1 MNRVIMHVDMDAFF
15 ASVEQKDNPNLKG
28 KPVIVGGIGERGVVA
43 TASYEARKYG
53 VHSAMPMYIARK
65 KCPFGVYLPTRHER
79 YRTVSGEIFK
89 ILYSITPLVEPLS
102 IDEAY
107 LDITDVSMKA
117 MDVALYIKKKVK
129 DNVGLTISV
138 GISYNKFLAKLAS
151 DWNKPD
157 GIKMITEDMIPSI
170 LIPLPIS
177 KVYGIGEKSVQKLHN
192 IGIFTIEDMYKL
204 SKEFCIDYF
213 GKFGIE
219 IYERIRG
226 IDNREVKIA
235 RERKSIGNET
245 TLKKDIKDKEEMKK
259 YLKEFAHNISI
270 SLSKK
275 NMVGKTVTVKI
286 KTSSFIS
293 HTKSKTLNEFIKSE
307 QDIYNTA
314 CEIIDDI
321 DLEDDIRLIGLTLS
335 SLTENKIEQLTLDD
349 FL

>member
-1 MNRVIMHVDMDAFF
+1 MDRVIMHVDMDAFF
-15 ASVEQKDNPNLKG
+15 ASVEQRDNPSLKE

-79 YRTVSGEIFK
+79 YRQVSGEIFK
-89 ILYSITPLVEPLS
+89 IFYSITPIVEPLS

-107 LDITDVSMKA
+107 LDITDVPMKP
-117 MDVALYIKKKVK
+117 MDVALYIKKKIK

-157 GIKMITEDMIPSI
+157 GIKIITEDMIPNI
-170 LIPLPIS
+170 LNSLPIS
-177 KVYGIGEKSVQKLHN
+177 KVYGMGKKSVQKLHN

-204 SKEFCIDYF
+204 SKEFCIEYF
-213 GKFGIE
+213 GKFGTE

-226 IDNREVKIA
+226 IDNREVQIA

-259 YLKEFAHNISI
+259 YLKEFAHNIGI

-275 NMVGKTVTVKI
+275 NIAGKTVTVKI
-286 KTSSFIS
+286 KTSSFVS
-293 HTKSKTLNEFIKSE
+293 HTKSKTLNGYIKSE
-307 QDIYNTA
+307 QDIYNAA
-314 CEIIDDI
+314 CEIIDGME
-321 DLEDDIRLIGLTLS
+321 LQDDIRLIGLTLS
-335 SLTENKIEQLTLDD
+335 NLKENKIEQLTLDD